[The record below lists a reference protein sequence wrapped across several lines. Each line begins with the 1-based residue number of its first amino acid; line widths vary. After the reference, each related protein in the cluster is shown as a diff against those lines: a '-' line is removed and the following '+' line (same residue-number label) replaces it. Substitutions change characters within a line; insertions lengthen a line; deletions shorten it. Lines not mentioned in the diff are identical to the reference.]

1 MAADAIKDDR
11 FYIITHEEMKDQVS
25 TRLSDIIAGRNPT
38 LQSPSPDRSAD
49 PLSRACDGA

>member
-38 LQSPSPDRSAD
+38 LQ
-49 PLSRACDGA
+49 PLA